1 MLSPI
6 SILSYFISFTV
17 LCTLI
22 KLTRTF
28 LSKTEEPALMLITC
42 ILTAHVKFMQQ
53 CSISLLHLWKRFYSR
68 LPEEQGPRQV
78 FHQLN
83 KKSKLRLVQGKHNL
97 RVGDPKGMVQGGS
110 GFTTSISYLTNS
122 SQTSIEAKS
131 NTNHSNE
138 FGNQTKSNI
147 FCNCEFDYRSK
158 RTKSNAIKLKFCS
171 DSIF

>member
-53 CSISLLHLWKRFYSR
+53 CSISLLHLWKQFYSR

-78 FHQLN
+78 VHQLN

-158 RTKSNAIKLKFCS
+158 KTKSNAIKLNP
-171 DSIF
+171 I

>member
-28 LSKTEEPALMLITC
+28 LSKTEEPTLMLITC
-42 ILTAHVKFMQQ
+42 ILTAHVKGE
-53 CSISLLHLWKRFYSR
+53 CIYSR